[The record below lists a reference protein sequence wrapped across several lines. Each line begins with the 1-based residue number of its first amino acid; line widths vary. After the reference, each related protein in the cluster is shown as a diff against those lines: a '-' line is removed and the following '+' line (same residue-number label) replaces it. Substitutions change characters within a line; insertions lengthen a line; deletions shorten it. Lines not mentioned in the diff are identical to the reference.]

1 LHKNI
6 SDHTIIGIF
15 DQILNLKLNNT
26 NFNILEFRK
35 LNGERFPWKHPLSHY
50 HLNFVDFNNIDPN
63 ILVNMQFSTQNFN
76 NCHLLSNQNLYGKTD
91 IKYIANNFYFY
102 EKKILLT
109 KLVDIK
115 TFNYLNEYNKD
126 IEEHVKN
133 VKNFY
138 KL

>member
-1 LHKNI
+1 
-6 SDHTIIGIF
+6 
-15 DQILNLKLNNT
+15 
-26 NFNILEFRK
+26 
-35 LNGERFPWKHPLSHY
+35 
-50 HLNFVDFNNIDPN
+50 
-63 ILVNMQFSTQNFN
+63 MQFSTQNFN

-91 IKYIANNFYFY
+91 MQYIANNFYFY